1 MNNAIEIGGF
11 MSGTQKIDQPAKYWD
26 RLFANVGQVALITSV
41 GADGRVNAGAFAT
54 CVRVVHE
61 PVHIAF
67 TTNTFKD
74 TYHNIRATGE
84 FVVNLAAFE
93 RAILEQT
100 TVLGLPFAPG
110 VNELDKAGLTAIA
123 STRVKPPRIAECHR
137 HFECEVVWM
146 KEWVG
151 RVMIVGNVVAAS
163 VDAGCVDERG
173 FIIWDKVKPVQY
185 CGASYLR
192 YEDRAPYRYMFA
204 AAYET
209 MSVDTPYV
217 GPELDAFS
225 EIVRDEVHFR

>member
-1 MNNAIEIGGF
+1 
-11 MSGTQKIDQPAKYWD
+11 MSGPKKIDQPAQTWD
-26 RLFANVGQVALITSV
+26 RLFANVGQLALITSV
-41 GADGRVNAGAFAT
+41 DAQGHVNAGAFAT

-67 TTNTFKD
+67 TTNTYKD
-74 TYHNIRATGE
+74 TYRNIAATGE

-93 RAILEQT
+93 RPILEKT

-123 STRVKPPRIAECHR
+123 ATRVKPPRIAECHR

-192 YEDRAPYRYMFA
+192 MTDEAPYRHMFVA
-204 AAYET
+204 SHET
-209 MSVDTPYV
+209 ISVETPYA
-217 GPELDAFS
+217 GPELDAFDQS
-225 EIVRDEVHFR
+225 VKDEVNFR